1 MYWLSCRFINKMQ
14 TDLPGAG
21 TKDILQVLCYVY
33 ALSLVSTHAG
43 DFLGTGHLSSKQVAL
58 AKTQLRTLFAKVR
71 PNAVA
76 LVDAF
81 DHSDHYL
88 GSILGRYDGNVYEN
102 LYEDTKKNPLNKQPV
117 TEGYESYLRPVLK
130 STLLQARL

>member
-1 MYWLSCRFINKMQ
+1 MLLNALLMYWLSCRFINKMQ

-58 AKTQLRTLFAKVR
+58 AKTQLRTLSAKVGSSEC
-71 PNAVA
+71 
-76 LVDAF
+76 F
-81 DHSDHYL
+81 YL
-88 GSILGRYDGNVYEN
+88 LF
-102 LYEDTKKNPLNKQPV
+102 Q
-117 TEGYESYLRPVLK
+117 LK
-130 STLLQARL
+130 PGLSKIKLPDKCA